1 MRTFTAQFGRIIILL
16 ATLCVLVDSAQAG
29 PFRNRRE
36 RRHGDCGCDSG
47 MYNPTGTVGYGSSMY
62 YPSTTGSNTPFNN
75 GSTTSFYTPA
85 TGGGSV
91 PTPMPSGEVVKIRLV
106 DGAVEPTMLT
116 IAPGTTVRWVNE
128 TRQPQTIT
136 SVSGDWDSGDILPGK
151 ELNAIFK
158 QPGTFEYSSRFQKN
172 LKATI
177 IVK

>member
-1 MRTFTAQFGRIIILL
+1 MRTFTARFGRFIILL

-36 RRHGDCGCDSG
+36 RHHGDCDCGSG
-47 MYNPTGTVGYGSSMY
+47 MYNPSGPAGYGSSMY
-62 YPSTTGSNTPFNN
+62 YPSAPGASAPFNN
-75 GSTTSFYTPA
+75 GPTTSFYTPG
-85 TGGGSV
+85 TGGSV
-91 PTPMPSGEVVKIRLV
+91 PTPMPAGEVVKIRLV

-136 SVSGDWDSGDILPGK
+136 SVGGDWDSGDILPGK